1 MRKFMFGLISL
12 TFFTLITGCASSSP
26 SRFYTLSPASGPA
39 VKTGVDYAVSVG
51 PVVVPAMVDRP
62 QIVLRAGPN
71 RVFIDEFD
79 RWASPLRDNIQQVVV
94 ENLISMLGT
103 TRVTVFPK
111 STAVDASYR
120 TLIKVLRFDSELGKE
135 ASLDALWEVKAQKQ
149 ERSRRGRTTL
159 SEPVSDDGYEAL
171 VAAHS
176 RALAKL
182 SAEIADAIR
191 AFETGTP

>member
-1 MRKFMFGLISL
+1 
-12 TFFTLITGCASSSP
+12 
-26 SRFYTLSPASGPA
+26 
-39 VKTGVDYAVSVG
+39 
-51 PVVVPAMVDRP
+51 
-62 QIVLRAGPN
+62 
-71 RVFIDEFD
+71 VFIDEFD

-111 STAVDASYR
+111 STAADASYR
-120 TLIKVLRFDSELGKE
+120 TLIEVLRFDSELGKE
-135 ASLDALWEVKAQKQ
+135 AALDALWEVKAQKQ

-176 RALAKL
+176 RALARL
-182 SAEIADAIR
+182 SADIADTIR
-191 AFETGTP
+191 AFEKGAP

>member
-26 SRFYTLSPASGPA
+26 SRFYTLSPASGPV
-39 VKTGVDYAVSVG
+39 VKIGVDYAVSVG

-149 ERSRRGRTTL
+149 ALSRRGRTTL

>member
-1 MRKFMFGLISL
+1 
-12 TFFTLITGCASSSP
+12 
-26 SRFYTLSPASGPA
+26 
-39 VKTGVDYAVSVG
+39 
-51 PVVVPAMVDRP
+51 MVDRP

-120 TLIKVLRFDSELGKE
+120 TLIEVLRFDSELGKE